1 MYGTHA
7 ASTTNSYEV
16 LAFTAPP
23 SSPDVDPSYGVALI
37 LYTGPP
43 DTPFVSWEML
53 SHISN
58 ASSALAGA
66 EKLLEDIQAGMGVV
80 IGKWVFDK
88 ETF

>member
-43 DTPFVSWEML
+43 DTPFVS
-53 SHISN
+53 HISN